1 MFQKID
7 KSNFRDGLFV
17 NLCQQQ
23 SYKLS
28 HFLQKKAN
36 FLKMIQNGTN
46 CAHGLNYKKFFFRL
60 TF

>member
-28 HFLQKKAN
+28 HFLQKKLI
-36 FLKMIQNGTN
+36 F
-46 CAHGLNYKKFFFRL
+46 
-60 TF
+60 